1 MNTTNDPISNML
13 MLLDDNCKKHII
25 NFLRKDVMNRIKHI
39 NLPLDVKKKYV
50 LDEVKIFNNIL
61 NEEQLFIRFSG
72 PYYMIYNDLEILVK
86 LIFTW
91 IEADLNYIYYYSEG
105 SINIIDRMDMLHKNC
120 TTKYINKIN
129 KFMYD
134 VKIILKLLENGLII
148 LNIFDEAHYI
158 CFFKNQHNQYVGVS
172 TLEMDEDFNPLV
184 YNENIAGNDLKE
196 LKIN

>member
-1 MNTTNDPISNML
+1 